1 MAITYRSKTEIA
13 GIRRAGQ
20 VVMEI
25 LAELRAAVR
34 PGVTTAELDAL
45 AARALQRHG
54 ARSNFKGYRPQAGV
68 PAFPGVIC
76 ASVNEEIVHGI
87 PGKRALKEG
96 DIIAIDFGAI
106 VDGWHGDSAITVPVG
121 RVSPEASRLLAVT
134 QEALWRGIAQAREG
148 NRVSDISGA
157 IQEYVEG
164 EGFSIVRQYV
174 GHGIG
179 RALHEDPQI
188 PNYVDRTQPNP
199 RLRPG
204 LVICIEPMVNAG
216 SANIREQPDHWTVTS
231 ADGSLSAHFE
241 HTVAVTAG
249 EPDVLTDIERAR
261 DEPARDELARKGT

>member
-1 MAITYRSKTEIA
+1 MAVTYRSRTEIA

-25 LAELRAAVR
+25 LGELRAAVR
-34 PGVTTAELDAL
+34 PGVTTGELDAL
-45 AARALQRHG
+45 AADGLARRG
-54 ARSNFKGYRPQAGV
+54 ARSNFRGYSPMRGV
-68 PAFPGVIC
+68 PPFPGVIC
-76 ASVNEEIVHGI
+76 ASVNDEIVHGI
-87 PGKRALKEG
+87 PGPRALREG

-121 RVSPEASRLLAVT
+121 TIAPEAQRLLDVT
-134 QEALWRGIAQAREG
+134 QEALRRGIAQARSG
-148 NRVSDISGA
+148 NRVSDISRA
-157 IQEYVEG
+157 VQEYVEG
-164 EGFSIVRQYV
+164 EGCSVVRQYV

-188 PNYVDRTQPNP
+188 PNYVDHRGPDL

-216 SANIREQPDHWTVTS
+216 GSHTRALPDHWTVVT

-241 HTVAVTAG
+241 HTVAVTTG
-249 EPDVLTDIERAR
+249 EPDVLTAS
-261 DEPARDELARKGT
+261 AVAATG